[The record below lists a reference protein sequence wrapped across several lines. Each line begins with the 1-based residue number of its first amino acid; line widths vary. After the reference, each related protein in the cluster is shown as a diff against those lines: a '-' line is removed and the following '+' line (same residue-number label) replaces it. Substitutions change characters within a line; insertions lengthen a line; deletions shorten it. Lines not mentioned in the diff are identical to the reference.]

1 MEEEGISGVSEEEL
15 GIVRDIFR
23 TITKTV
29 KTFSVYPRD
38 NPIYQKFTSEVFEK
52 FTAFFESSEELSVS
66 VEQYSLLYK
75 TKEVFH
81 SDEKTDNIA
90 MLLYADGLRQI
101 DFYKG
106 ISADEIIDFVDI
118 LRLAPK
124 SETNDEDDIVT
135 LLWEKNIRNMGYT
148 AVDDTVD
155 DDLAVEES
163 LQMEASDDSNVE
175 NISEGAAFSDST
187 LSAFFHED
195 RERSSGGGEPDFLK
209 EELPRLQESSLL
221 DSAVDLFFDLFS
233 TEVDSDAFPET
244 MHNIGRIL
252 DMRMQKKE
260 VKAAIR
266 ILEGLRQISPVY
278 RSPEQIEIISRVFL
292 KAASPENLMALL
304 EFSTIDDIR
313 RYLLLLERNALS
325 PMVAVLGDLQD
336 RKKRRILCDILA
348 ETGGQN
354 IPVLAEA
361 LADGRWYLVRNI
373 VMILGMTREPTAV
386 PHLQKVLKHP
396 DLRVRRE
403 TVRALDSIHTE
414 EAKKLLLAAMSDSDL
429 TVRISCLK
437 SLRRFRDPAL
447 FQFFKKSASR
457 EELRKKPFAEKK
469 ETLETLAVLGGEEA
483 LPVLYDLFK
492 KERLIEKDDITELRA
507 SAAYG
512 LGLIGTQEALSLLEK
527 EAGSRKSILREAC
540 LKAIRASK
548 QDGTIQR

>member
-1 MEEEGISGVSEEEL
+1 MEEEGISEVTEEEL

-52 FTAFFESSEELSVS
+52 FTVFFEASEELSVA

-81 SDEKTDNIA
+81 SDERTDNIA

-124 SETNDEDDIVT
+124 SEADDEDDIVT

-148 AVDDTVD
+148 AVDDTVN

-163 LQMEASDDSNVE
+163 LQIEAADGNNVE
-175 NISEGAAFSDST
+175 NISEGAALSDSA
-187 LSAFFHED
+187 LSAFSHE
-195 RERSSGGGEPDFLK
+195 EGGGPSLGGEQDFLK
-209 EELPRLQESSLL
+209 EELPWLQESPLL
-221 DSAVDLFFDLFS
+221 DSAIDLFFELFS

-266 ILEGLRQISPVY
+266 ILEGLKKISAVY
-278 RSPEQIEIISRVFL
+278 RSPEQTEIISRVFL
-292 KAASPENLMALL
+292 KAASPENLMALI
-304 EFSTIDDIR
+304 EFSTMDDIR
-313 RYLLLLERNALS
+313 SYLLLLERNALS
-325 PMVAVLGDLQD
+325 TMVTVLGDLQD
-336 RKKRRILCDILA
+336 RRKRRILCDILA
-348 ETGGQN
+348 ETGRQD
-354 IPVLAEA
+354 IPVLSEA
-361 LADGRWYLVRNI
+361 LTDERWYLVRNI
-373 VMILGMTREPTAV
+373 VMVLGMTREPAAV
-386 PHLQKVLKHP
+386 PQLQKVLKHP

-414 EAKKLLLAAMSDSDL
+414 EAKKLLLAGVSDSDL

-469 ETLETLAVLGGEEA
+469 EMLETLAVLGGEDA
-483 LPVLYDLFK
+483 LPVLSDLFR
-492 KERLIEKDDITELRA
+492 KERLIEKDEITELRA

-527 EAGSRKSILREAC
+527 ETGSRKSILREAC
-540 LKAIRASK
+540 LKAIKASR
-548 QDGTIQR
+548 QDGTVQR

>member
-1 MEEEGISGVSEEEL
+1 MEEEGISEVSEEEL

-38 NPIYQKFTSEVFEK
+38 NPIYQKFASEVFEK
-52 FTAFFESSEELSVS
+52 FMAFFESSEELSVA

-75 TKEVFH
+75 TKKVFH

-90 MLLYADGLRQI
+90 MLLYADGLRQL

-106 ISADEIIDFVDI
+106 ISIDEIIDFIDI

-124 SETNDEDDIVT
+124 SEADDEDDIVT

-148 AVDDTVD
+148 AVEDTVD

-163 LQMEASDDSNVE
+163 LHIEDAGSYDME
-175 NISEGAAFSDST
+175 NIAEQIASSATPLAVFSQET
-187 LSAFFHED
+187 G
-195 RERSSGGGEPDFLK
+195 ERPSHGGESDFLK
-209 EELPRLQESSLL
+209 EELAGLQESSLL

-233 TEVDSDAFPET
+233 REVDSDAFPET

-260 VKAAIR
+260 VKAAVR
-266 ILEGLRQISPVY
+266 ILEGLKEISAVY
-278 RSPEQIEIISRVFL
+278 RSPEQTEIISMVFL
-292 KAASPENLMALL
+292 KAAGQENLIPLF
-304 EFSTIDDIR
+304 ESSTVDDMR
-313 RYLLLLERNALS
+313 RYLLLLERNAIP
-325 PMVAVLGDLQD
+325 PMVKVLGDLQD
-336 RKKRRILCDILA
+336 RKKRRLLCEVLA
-348 ETGGQN
+348 EKGSQD
-354 IPVLAEA
+354 ISALAEA
-361 LADGRWYLVRNI
+361 LADERWYLVRNI
-373 VMILGMTREPTAV
+373 AMILGMTREPGAV

-403 TVRALDSIHTE
+403 TVRALDSIHSE
-414 EAKKLLLAAMSDSDL
+414 ETKKLLLAAASDSDL
-429 TVRISCLK
+429 TVRISSLK
-437 SLRRFRDPAL
+437 ALRRFGDPSL
-447 FQFFKKSASR
+447 FHAFKKNASR

-483 LPVLYDLFK
+483 FPLLSDLFK
-492 KERLIEKDDITELRA
+492 KGWLIENDDMTELRA

-512 LGLIGTQEALSLLEK
+512 LGLIGTQEAASLLEK

-540 LKAIRASK
+540 LKALRASK
-548 QDGTIQR
+548 QDGTVQR

>member
-1 MEEEGISGVSEEEL
+1 MEEEGISEVSEEEL
-15 GIVRDIFR
+15 GIVKDIFR

-52 FTAFFESSEELSVS
+52 FRAFFESSEELSVA

-124 SETNDEDDIVT
+124 SETDDEDDIVT

-175 NISEGAAFSDST
+175 NISEGAASSDST
-187 LSAFFHED
+187 LSSFFHED
-195 RERSSGGGEPDFLK
+195 GERSSGGGEPDFLK
-209 EELPRLQESSLL
+209 EELQGLQESSLL

-266 ILEGLRQISPVY
+266 ILEGLREISLVY

-304 EFSTIDDIR
+304 DFSTIDDIR
-313 RYLLLLERNALS
+313 SYLLLLERNALS

-348 ETGGQN
+348 ETGRQD
-354 IPVLAEA
+354 IPVLSEA
-361 LADGRWYLVRNI
+361 LTDERWYLVRNI
-373 VMILGMTREPTAV
+373 AMILGMTKEPAAV

-414 EAKKLLLAAMSDSDL
+414 EAKKLLLAGISDSDL

-483 LPVLYDLFK
+483 LPVLSDLFR

-540 LKAIRASK
+540 LKAIRASR

>member
-1 MEEEGISGVSEEEL
+1 MEEEGALEVNEEEL

-52 FTAFFESSEELSVS
+52 FTAFFETSEELSVA
-66 VEQYSLLYK
+66 VEQYSLMYK

-124 SETNDEDDIVT
+124 SEADDEDDIVT

-148 AVDDTVD
+148 AVDDTVN

-163 LQMEASDDSNVE
+163 LQIEASNGDNVE
-175 NISEGAAFSDST
+175 NISEGAALSDSS
-187 LSAFFHED
+187 LSAFSHE
-195 RERSSGGGEPDFLK
+195 EGGAPSLGGEQDLLK
-209 EELPRLQESSLL
+209 EELPWLQESSLL

-266 ILEGLRQISPVY
+266 ILEGLKEISAVY
-278 RSPEQIEIISRVFL
+278 RSPGQTEMISTVFL
-292 KAASPENLMALL
+292 KAASPENLMALI

-313 RYLLLLERNALS
+313 SYLLLLERNALS
-325 PMVAVLGDLQD
+325 TIVTVLGDLQD

-348 ETGGQN
+348 ETGRQD
-354 IPVLAEA
+354 IPVLSEA
-361 LADGRWYLVRNI
+361 LADERWYLVRNI
-373 VMILGMTREPTAV
+373 VMILGMTREPAAV

-414 EAKKLLLAAMSDSDL
+414 EAKKLLLAGVSDSDL
-429 TVRISCLK
+429 SVRISCLK

-469 ETLETLAVLGGEEA
+469 ETLETLAVLGGEDA
-483 LPVLYDLFK
+483 LPVLSDLFR
-492 KERLIEKDDITELRA
+492 KEKLIEKDEITELRA

-527 EAGSRKSILREAC
+527 ETRSRKSILREAC
-540 LKAIRASK
+540 LKAIKASG
-548 QDGTIQR
+548 QDGTVQR